1 MKYLKRV
8 IGKKSCHR
16 VPKVVI
22 DQLFNPQALDG
33 VYKPPHVCC
42 RMGFLNTLPFP
53 ALHLSRNAAIMPEPL
68 KIVRQNDTEPYSF
81 VNNRLR
87 ASKPSFCHLSPPSL
101 PYTLPIFRWLPVHVR
116 WKRKGNNCILCFFT
130 SFLTISKR
138 KKIFIFIFK
147 LAEISPEV
155 G

>member
-1 MKYLKRV
+1 M
-8 IGKKSCHR
+8 GTQNWHN
-16 VPKVVI
+16 VPF
-22 DQLFNPQALDG
+22 LESASLNPQAPDG
-33 VYKPPHVCC
+33 VYKTPNVYC

-53 ALHLSRNAAIMPEPL
+53 ALHLSRNAAIVSESL
-68 KIVRQNDTEPYSF
+68 KIVISVWQNDTEPYSF
-81 VNNRLR
+81 INNCLR

-101 PYTLPIFRWLPVHVR
+101 PYALPIFRWLLVHVR

-147 LAEISPEV
+147 LAENSPAV